1 MYRSLVY
8 NRLKE
13 FGFNPSVSIDGGACH
28 GEWSASI
35 REVFPTTTIMGVDAN
50 DWNKNGSFPH
60 VNIGEVQVLSD
71 QDGKEVI
78 FYKKVEGHCTGD
90 SLFRENTLHYEGDRL
105 VEEKRVSVTLKTL
118 CGKHGIQKID
128 LLKLDTQGSEIMI
141 MNGLGEMLNDVEF
154 IEIECSLV
162 EWNIGGC
169 MIGDVIEYLRDKF
182 DIYEILEFHR
192 LNNLDLIQVDILFQ
206 NKKSNIK
213 KPI

>member
-13 FGFNPSVSIDGGACH
+13 FGFNPNVSIDGGACH

-35 REVFPTTTIMGVDAN
+35 RSTFPTTTIMGVDAN
-50 DWNKNGSFPH
+50 DWNQNGSFPH

-78 FYKKVEGHCTGD
+78 FFKKVEGHSTGD
-90 SLFRENTLHYEGDRL
+90 SLFRENTFHYEGDRL
-105 VEEKRVSVTLKTL
+105 VKEKRMSVTLKTL
-118 CGKHGIQKID
+118 CEKHGIQKID
-128 LLKLDTQGSEIMI
+128 LLKLDTQGSEIII
-141 MNGLGEMLNDVEF
+141 MSGLSEMLDDVEF

-162 EWNIGGC
+162 EWNVGGC
-169 MIGDVIEYLRDKF
+169 MIEDVVEYLREKF

-206 NKKSNIK
+206 NKKSSIK

>member
-13 FGFNPSVSIDGGACH
+13 FGFNPNVSIDGGACH

-35 REVFPTTTIMGVDAN
+35 RSTFPTTTILGVDAN

-60 VNIGEVQVLSD
+60 VNVGEVQVLSD

-78 FYKKVEGHCTGD
+78 FFKKVEGHCTGD
-90 SLFRENTLHYEGDRL
+90 SLFRENTFHYEGDRL

-118 CGKHGIQKID
+118 CEKHGIQKVD
-128 LLKLDTQGSEIMI
+128 LLKLDTQGSEIII
-141 MNGLGEMLNDVEF
+141 MNGLGEMLDDVEF

-169 MIGDVIEYLRDKF
+169 MIGDVVEYLRGKF

-192 LNNLDLIQVDILFQ
+192 LNDLDLIQVDILFQ
-206 NKKSNIK
+206 NKKSSIK